1 MKIKCEGCGIKIK
14 DSEESCPH
22 CGHVLYSGVFG
33 DISQEVDRELSNV
46 SESEIEEVRRQ
57 MNGSSAKMSFSEFRE
72 YFIQSTGKRP
82 PLLPKSRMNFEYI
95 VQMQYNAY
103 LRNFGK

>member
-1 MKIKCEGCGIKIK
+1 MKIKCEGCGMKIN
-14 DSEESCPH
+14 DSEETCPC
-22 CGHVLYSGVFG
+22 CGHVLYKGVFG
-33 DISQEVDRELSNV
+33 DISQEIDCELSNV

-72 YFIQSTGKRP
+72 YFIRSTGKRP

-103 LRNFGK
+103 LRSFGK